1 MSAEPGTLLH
11 VAAVAVMGAAG
22 AVCRYGV
29 GVLLRDAPFSVPAG
43 TLAVNLAGSLLLGL
57 LLAAAPA
64 WPALSPAWRLALGVG
79 FLGSF
84 TTFSTF
90 GVDTV
95 LLVQAGQGRA
105 ALLNVGL
112 HLALGLA
119 AAALGLAIGGW
130 LARP

>member
-1 MSAEPGTLLH
+1 MSAEPATALQ
-11 VAAVAVMGAAG
+11 VAGVAVMGAAG
-22 AVCRYGV
+22 AVCRHAV
-29 GVLLRDAPFSVPAG
+29 GVLLRDAPVPVPAS
-43 TLAVNLAGSLLLGL
+43 TLLVNLTGSLLLGL

-64 WPALSPAWRLALGVG
+64 WPALSPTWRLWLGVG

-95 LLVQAGQGRA
+95 LLVQAGQARV

-112 HLALGLA
+112 HLVLGLA
-119 AAALGLAIGGW
+119 AAALGLFLGG
-130 LARP
+130 LVPRG